1 MLERH
6 ADQAA
11 GLRRLFARRPQY
23 AVVLAGETHDK
34 AMLAIGLARSLAA
47 RGERAGE
54 PDREHRLVVRLARQ
68 HHRVLRP
75 AGKQAAQARGLIGVA
90 LKHEPLAPQLAAP
103 GTAPPRAAVRRRAGG
118 TRSVGRPA

>member
-47 RGERAGE
+47 RGERA
-54 PDREHRLVVRLARQ
+54 
-68 HHRVLRP
+68 VLIDQS
-75 AGKQAAQARGLIGVA
+75 AGSCP
-90 LKHEPLAPQLAAP
+90 KHW
-103 GTAPPRAAVRRRAGG
+103 V
-118 TRSVGRPA
+118 